1 MNHLWYR
8 LIDKLYDWYI
18 IRILS
23 NLYNYRSI
31 HVPRACNGPDFSLID
46 CVKDEEWLK
55 RQQKLS
61 DPYPPV
67 QNGKYTFFLDDGI
80 KYMEG
85 SYKNGKEDG
94 IFTVFYGSGEK
105 YCDYIF
111 KEGKIIEVIN
121 YNEDGEY

>member
-31 HVPRACNGPDFSLID
+31 HAPRACNGPDFSLID

-67 QNGKYTFFLDDGI
+67 QNGKYTFFSDDGI

-85 SYKNGKEDG
+85 SYKNGNEDG

-121 YNEDGEY
+121 YNEDGKY